1 MPEVIPKTEVAPG
14 VGVAGAPAAP
24 AVAVP
29 ARAWRAKRPVALWV
43 SGGILVVLALACLL
57 APVVAPYDPTAQDP
71 ANAFAPL
78 SSAHLFG
85 TDELGRDLFS
95 RTLYGGR
102 LSLLVAGGGVLIAF
116 LLGTLWGFL
125 AATRRGLLDELLMR
139 SADAL
144 MAIPQILFALVCV
157 AAFGASLV
165 NLAVIIGVLLAP
177 STARMA
183 RSVAL
188 NEVTRDY
195 YSAAVAYG
203 ASPSRLLLRE
213 LLPNTT
219 GALAIQAA
227 INAASA
233 IILEA
238 SLSFVGLGVQPPDAS
253 WGTLLQQGYGFLYQ
267 QFSYAFFPGLG
278 ILLTIWML
286 NVLVDQLGAR
296 NTAGGRR

>member
-1 MPEVIPKTEVAPG
+1 VP
-14 VGVAGAPAAP
+14 
-24 AVAVP
+24 VP
-29 ARAWRAKRPVALWV
+29 ARAWRARRSTALWV
-43 SGGILVVLALACLL
+43 SGGILVILALACVL

-71 ANAFAPL
+71 TNAFAPL
-78 SSAHLFG
+78 TGAHLFG

-116 LLGTLWGFL
+116 VLGTLWGFL

-165 NLAVIIGVLLAP
+165 NLALIIGILLAP

-195 YSAAVAYG
+195 YSAAIAYG
-203 ASPSRLLLRE
+203 ASPTRLLLRE

-219 GALAIQAA
+219 GALAIQGA
-227 INAASA
+227 INAANA

-253 WGTLLQQGYGFLYQ
+253 WGTLLQQGYSFLYQ
-267 QFSYAFFPGLG
+267 QFSYAFFPGVG
-278 ILLTIWML
+278 ILLTIGAL

-296 NTAGGRR
+296 NLAGGRR